1 MNSIIDIYNN
11 ILIYNNNTIDY
22 LLDNSCDIWFKFIT
36 ISNLLNY
43 KNRKDALRDLISKD
57 NKKKLKEIKTLIKIK
72 EHPNTI
78 YINESG
84 LYNFLI
90 RSRMKNAR
98 NFQLWLSNDVLP
110 KLRKQGKY
118 ELDKKVKFKVKNLN
132 KKIKILEHNNK
143 LLKKNLT
150 KNKYPKG
157 THVYVIED
165 EKLYK
170 IGYTLDLKKRIQVY
184 NTGKANKATYAYYK
198 KTNCGYEIE
207 LCMKAILNKYIYKSN
222 KEFYDCD
229 LDKIINSII
238 KCIKIESKCKKC
250 DDINQI
256 GGYISLNITD
266 LLIKYYTDKLNYYIE
281 IDKEI
286 NLF

>member
-1 MNSIIDIYNN
+1 MGILYISEASISEASI
-11 ILIYNNNTIDY
+11 
-22 LLDNSCDIWFKFIT
+22 
-36 ISNLLNY
+36 
-43 KNRKDALRDLISKD
+43 
-57 NKKKLKEIKTLIKIK
+57 
-72 EHPNTI
+72 
-78 YINESG
+78 
-84 LYNFLI
+84 
-90 RSRMKNAR
+90 
-98 NFQLWLSNDVLP
+98 
-110 KLRKQGKY
+110 RKQGKY
-118 ELDKKVKFKVKNLN
+118 ELDKKVKHKLKNLN
-132 KKIKILEHNNK
+132 NKIKILEHNNK

-170 IGYTLDLKKRIQVY
+170 IGYTSDLKKRIQLY

-238 KCIKIESKCKKC
+238 KCIKIENNCKKC
-250 DDINQI
+250 DDIIQI
-256 GGYISLNITD
+256 GGSINLNITD
-266 LLIKYYTDKLNYYIE
+266 LLIKYYTDKLNNYIE